1 MAGSA
6 GKRLTISCLQ
16 WYRVLCA
23 AKDGEL
29 ALQGQAGAEMIEL
42 LQVVKGERPSYNVGQ
57 MSLLEKINETA
68 DLRRLPLEQLETV
81 SDEIRKYILETM
93 SRIGG
98 HTGASLGAIELA
110 VALHYAF
117 DTPRD
122 RLVWDVGHQ
131 AYAHKILTGRRE
143 LLPTIKQYGG
153 ISGFLRRDESEYD
166 TFGAGHASTSLSA
179 ALGMAI
185 ARDRKGE
192 DHHVVALIGDA
203 SLAGGMAMEA
213 INQAGHLKTRLIVV
227 LNDNEMSIAP
237 AVGALTG
244 YLNRIRGAQGYH
256 RFKDEVEETLLAIP
270 SLGERLHH
278 AAKAMKDAI
287 AAAVLPGALVSELG
301 FKYIGYVDGHNPRA
315 LVAALRE
322 AKQVKDGPVI
332 VHALTTKGKGY
343 PQAEKDYYRWH
354 ATGPFDLKTG
364 KAVKS
369 AAKAPTYTSVFGKT
383 LCELMEKDPKI
394 VALTAAMP
402 DGTGVCD
409 ALERF
414 PDRSFDVGIA
424 EQHCVTFAAGMS
436 CEGLKPVCAIYSTFL
451 QRAFDQL
458 VHDVCIQ
465 NLNVKFC
472 LDRGGIA
479 GGDGPTHHGLLDI
492 AYLRGVPNIIVM
504 APKDEGEM
512 RDMML
517 TLVEHE
523 GPAAMRY
530 PRGNGVGA
538 SIDREPELL
547 EIGKGEILRDGGE
560 IAIVAY
566 GSMVHPSLQAAENL
580 SREGI
585 ETTVVNARFV
595 KPLDAQLLLAL
606 ARTKRLIVTVEE
618 AYLAGGFGSA
628 VLELLEENGLQD
640 KVRVVRM
647 GIPDRLVTHGDP
659 KLLLAK
665 YGLDTDG
672 IFTRVRESIE
682 VLDDRRAKPQKV
694 GS

>member
-1 MAGSA
+1 MR
-6 GKRLTISCLQ
+6 KRAVS
-16 WYRVLCA
+16 R
-23 AKDGEL
+23 
-29 ALQGQAGAEMIEL
+29 
-42 LQVVKGERPSYNVGQ
+42 YNASS
-57 MSLLEKINETA
+57 MKLLEQINSPS
-68 DLRRLPLEQLETV
+68 DLRRLQPDQLPQV
-81 SDEIRKYILETM
+81 ADEIRAYILETM
-93 SRIGG
+93 SRVGG

-117 DTPRD
+117 DTPHD

-131 AYAHKILTGRRE
+131 AYAHKILTGRRD
-143 LLPTIKQYGG
+143 LLPSIKQYGG

-166 TFGAGHASTSLSA
+166 TFGAGHASTSISA

-192 DHHVVALIGDA
+192 NHNVVALIGDA

-213 INQAGHLKTRLIVV
+213 INQAGHLKTRLIVL

-244 YLNRIRGAQGYH
+244 YLNRLREAQGYH
-256 RFKDEVEETLLAIP
+256 RFKDDVGDALLSIP
-270 SLGERLHH
+270 ALGERLHH
-278 AAKAMKDAI
+278 AAKTVKDAI
-287 AAAVLPGALVSELG
+287 AAAVFPVALVNELG
-301 FKYIGYVDGHNPRA
+301 FKYIGYVDGHNTRA

-322 AKQVKDGPVI
+322 AQQIKDGPVI
-332 VHALTTKGKGY
+332 VHALTTKGKGH
-343 PQAEKDYYRWH
+343 PAAESDYYKWH

-364 KAVKS
+364 QPIKS
-369 AAKAPTYTSVFGKT
+369 PAKAPTYTKVFGDT
-383 LCELMEKDPKI
+383 LCQLMEKDEKV

-402 DGTGVCD
+402 DGTGVCE

-414 PDRSFDVGIA
+414 PERSFDVGIA
-424 EQHCVTFAAGMS
+424 EQHCVTFAAGLS
-436 CEGLKPVCAIYSTFL
+436 IEGLKPVCAIYSTLL

-472 LDRGGIA
+472 MDRGGIA

-492 AYLRGVPNIIVM
+492 AYLRGVPNIILM
-504 APKDEGEM
+504 APKDEAEM

-517 TLVEHE
+517 TMLGHV

-530 PRGNGVGA
+530 PRGNGIGVP
-538 SIDREPELL
+538 IDVDPEIL
-547 EIGKGEILRDGGE
+547 EIGKAELLRDGGE

-566 GSMVHPSLQAAENL
+566 GSMVYPSLQAAENL
-580 SREGI
+580 ARDGI
-585 ETTVVNARFV
+585 ETTVINARFV
-595 KPLDAQLLLAL
+595 KPLDSALLLAL

-628 VLELLEENGLQD
+628 IIELLEENGLQD

-647 GIPDRLVTHGDP
+647 GIPDRIVTHGDA

-665 YGLDTDG
+665 YGLDADG
-672 IFTRVRESIE
+672 IYTRVKEAIE
-682 VLDDRRAKPQKV
+682 VLEDRRAQPQKV
-694 GS
+694 TA

>member
-1 MAGSA
+1 
-6 GKRLTISCLQ
+6 
-16 WYRVLCA
+16 
-23 AKDGEL
+23 
-29 ALQGQAGAEMIEL
+29 
-42 LQVVKGERPSYNVGQ
+42 
-57 MSLLEKINETA
+57 MSLLEKINAPA
-68 DLRRLPLEQLETV
+68 DLRRLPLEQLGTV
-81 SDEIRKYILETM
+81 ADEIRQYLLETM

-117 DTPRD
+117 ETPRD

-131 AYAHKILTGRRE
+131 AYAHKILTGRRD

-270 SLGERLHH
+270 SLGGRLHH
-278 AAKAMKDAI
+278 AAKTVKDAI

-364 KAVKS
+364 KAVKA

-409 ALERF
+409 ALEKF

-492 AYLRGVPNIIVM
+492 AYLRGVPNIVVM

-566 GSMVHPSLQAAENL
+566 GSMVHPSLQAAQNL
-580 SREGI
+580 SKEGI

-618 AYLAGGFGSA
+618 AYLNGGFGSA

-665 YGLDTDG
+665 YGLDADG
-672 IFTRVRESIE
+672 IYTRVRESIE
-682 VLDDRRAKPQKV
+682 VLEDRRAKPQKV

>member
-1 MAGSA
+1 M
-6 GKRLTISCLQ
+6 
-16 WYRVLCA
+16 
-23 AKDGEL
+23 
-29 ALQGQAGAEMIEL
+29 
-42 LQVVKGERPSYNVGQ
+42 N
-57 MSLLEKINETA
+57 LLENINSPA
-68 DLRRLPLEQLETV
+68 DLRRLSIEQLQPV
-81 SDEIRKYILETM
+81 ADEIRQFILETM
-93 SRIGG
+93 SRVGG

-117 DTPRD
+117 DTPHD

-143 LLPTIKQYGG
+143 ELPTIKQYGG

-185 ARDRKGE
+185 ARDKKGE

-213 INQAGHLKTRLIVV
+213 INQAGHLKSRLIVV

-244 YLNRIRGAQGYH
+244 YLNRIRGAHRYH

-270 SLGERLHH
+270 SVGERLHH
-278 AAKAMKDAI
+278 AAKTVKDAI
-287 AAAVLPGALVSELG
+287 AAAVLPGALVNELG

-322 AKQVKDGPVI
+322 AQQIKDGPVI
-332 VHALTTKGKGY
+332 VHALTTKGKGH
-343 PQAEKDYYRWH
+343 PRAENDYYRWH
-354 ATGPFDLKTG
+354 ATGPFDLTTG
-364 KAVKS
+364 DAVKS
-369 AAKAPTYTSVFGKT
+369 KAAAPTYTTVFGNT
-383 LCELMEKDPKI
+383 LAELMGRDEKI

-402 DGTGVCD
+402 DGTGICT
-409 ALERF
+409 ALEQF
-414 PDRSFDVGIA
+414 PERSFDVGIA

-451 QRAFDQL
+451 QRGFDQL

-472 LDRGGIA
+472 LDRGGVA

-492 AYLRGVPNIIVM
+492 AYLRGVPNLVLM
-504 APKDEGEM
+504 APKDEAEM
-512 RDMML
+512 RDMLFTM
-517 TLVEHE
+517 VEHV

-530 PRGNGVGA
+530 PRGSGVGVA
-538 SIDREPELL
+538 IDAEPKLL
-547 EIGKGEILRDGGE
+547 EIGKAEILRDGGE

-580 SREGI
+580 AKEKI

-595 KPLDAQLLLAL
+595 KPLDAPLLLAL
-606 ARTKRLIVTVEE
+606 AQTKRLIVTVEE

-665 YGLDTDG
+665 YGLDADG
-672 IFTRVRESIE
+672 IYMRVKESID
-682 VLDDRRAKPQKV
+682 VLDDRRAKPKKV
-694 GS
+694 GR

>member
-1 MAGSA
+1 
-6 GKRLTISCLQ
+6 
-16 WYRVLCA
+16 
-23 AKDGEL
+23 
-29 ALQGQAGAEMIEL
+29 
-42 LQVVKGERPSYNVGQ
+42 
-57 MSLLEKINETA
+57 MSLLEKIESPS
-68 DLRRLPLEQLETV
+68 DLRRLRQDELQTV
-81 SDEIRKYILETM
+81 ADEIRQYILETM
-93 SRIGG
+93 SRVGG

-117 DTPRD
+117 DTPHD

-131 AYAHKILTGRRE
+131 AYAHKILTGRRDA
-143 LLPTIKQYGG
+143 LPTVKQYGG
-153 ISGFLRRDESEYD
+153 ISGFLRRDESQYD

-192 DHHVVALIGDA
+192 NHHVVALIGDA

-213 INQAGHLKTRLIVV
+213 VNQAGHLKTRLIVV

-244 YLNRIRGAQGYH
+244 YLNRIREAHGYH

-270 SLGERLHH
+270 SVGERLHH
-278 AAKAMKDAI
+278 AAKTVKDAI
-287 AAAVLPGALVSELG
+287 AAAVLPGALVNELG
-301 FKYIGYVDGHNPRA
+301 FKYIGYVDGHNVRA
-315 LVAALRE
+315 LVAALKE
-322 AKQVKDGPVI
+322 AQQIKDGPVI
-332 VHALTTKGKGY
+332 VHALTTKGKGH
-343 PQAEKDYYRWH
+343 PAAEEDYYKWH

-364 KAVKS
+364 KPIKS
-369 AAKAPTYTSVFGKT
+369 SSSAPTYTKVFGET
-383 LCELMEKDPKI
+383 LCELMAQDEKI

-409 ALERF
+409 ALVKF
-414 PDRSFDVGIA
+414 PERSFDVGIA
-424 EQHCVTFAAGMS
+424 EQHCVTFAAGLS

-492 AYLRGVPNIIVM
+492 AYLRGVPNIILM

-512 RDMML
+512 RDMLYTM
-517 TLVEHE
+517 VEHN

-530 PRGNGVGA
+530 PRGSGVGA
-538 SIDREPELL
+538 PLDRAPELL
-547 EIGKGEILRDGGE
+547 EIGKAELLRDGGE
-560 IAIVAY
+560 IALVAY
-566 GSMVHPSLQAAENL
+566 GAMVHPSLQAAENL
-580 SREGI
+580 AKDGI
-585 ETTVVNARFV
+585 EATVVNARFA
-595 KPLDAQLLLAL
+595 KPLDSSLLLAL

-618 AYLAGGFGSA
+618 AYLAGGFGAA

-647 GIPDRLVTHGDP
+647 GVPDRIVTHGDP

-665 YGLDTDG
+665 YGLDADG
-672 IFTRVRESIE
+672 IYTKVKESLE
-682 VLDDRRAKPQKV
+682 VLDDRRAKHQKV
-694 GS
+694 IA

>member
-1 MAGSA
+1 
-6 GKRLTISCLQ
+6 
-16 WYRVLCA
+16 
-23 AKDGEL
+23 
-29 ALQGQAGAEMIEL
+29 
-42 LQVVKGERPSYNVGQ
+42 
-57 MSLLEKINETA
+57 MSLLEKINATA

-81 SDEIRKYILETM
+81 ADEIRQYILETM

-131 AYAHKILTGRRE
+131 AYAHKILTGRRD

-213 INQAGHLKTRLIVV
+213 INQAGHLRTRLIVL

-244 YLNRIRGAQGYH
+244 YLNRLRGAQGYH

-270 SLGERLHH
+270 TLGGRLHH
-278 AAKAMKDAI
+278 AAKTMKDAI

-364 KAVKS
+364 KVVK
-369 AAKAPTYTSVFGKT
+369 ARAKTPTYTSVFGKT
-383 LCELMEKDPKI
+383 LCELMEKDSKI

-402 DGTGVCD
+402 DGTGVCE
-409 ALERF
+409 ALEKF

-451 QRAFDQL
+451 QRGFDQV

-472 LDRGGIA
+472 LDRAGIA

-492 AYLRGVPNIIVM
+492 AYLRGVPNIVVM

-538 SIDREPELL
+538 SIDREPQLL

-566 GSMVHPSLQAAENL
+566 GSMVHPALQAANNL
-580 SREGI
+580 FREGI

-640 KVRVVRM
+640 RVRVVRM
-647 GIPDRLVTHGDP
+647 GFPDRLVTHGDA

-665 YGLDTDG
+665 YGLDSDG

-694 GS
+694 RS